1 MTIVK
6 QIKLKMKTLSVL
18 ILTVFTEP
26 TRKEASEFLKRRAR
40 YWPTRDDLGTDEE
53 ANLVV

>member
-6 QIKLKMKTLSVL
+6 QIKPKMKTLSVL

-40 YWPTRDDLGTDEE
+40 YWPTRDDLGRD
-53 ANLVV
+53 